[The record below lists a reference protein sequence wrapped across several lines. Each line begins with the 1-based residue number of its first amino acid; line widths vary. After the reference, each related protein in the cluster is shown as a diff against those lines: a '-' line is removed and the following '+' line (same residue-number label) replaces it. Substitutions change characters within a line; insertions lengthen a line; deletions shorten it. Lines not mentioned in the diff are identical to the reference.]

1 MFKKS
6 QKKYL
11 KYAVLSSALFL
22 GVAGITASSTKVK
35 ADDSVANA
43 LKSAPLGVSLSDGS
57 TGIKLFEPGTIK
69 GGLLNIS
76 NVNDASVKSSTNSD
90 SAGTDVLIINQGDS
104 GAWLGLGSA
113 ASLGTMWSTNI
124 NRFDLNKDQT
134 VSMWVYF
141 GNRGSKAGSGMA
153 FVVQND
159 PNPTS
164 ATGYSGGALG
174 VYGSDSNRGVAGI
187 GDSAEKRVAGAA
199 KEAVQNS
206 FAIEYDTQSDSTKGT
221 GTGWDVISNDGN
233 AAFPSGHMAATYPAD
248 TSAYNGF
255 TYNYLGSHPYLAI
268 NHTELGGFLKPENTD
283 STDTVIAS
291 DGQWRHTTVHYDS
304 ANQTMTY
311 SINDKK
317 LDGEDLTHP
326 DYSDPKHPYF
336 YKSVTVPFDKSKIFA
351 KEGETSAA
359 TGKVRYGFTGATAS
373 SAYETNAVVFDKVP
387 NVVDADGA
395 VKVVDKS
402 KNGKVLKAGD
412 EVSPGDEL
420 TYTYDLSYLGGL
432 QSWQNIRTTATLAS
446 EMQQDGNNL
455 FNFQSTTDNPT
466 AGTVTYRLDSNI
478 LDTVTLNMQNGG
490 NLTPNT
496 NTVKYTLNS
505 NLSGSSK
512 NGALLTF
519 TGKVGDKTD
528 DNEDVFADATPA
540 IFQGNNHLLY
550 LTPPDFY
557 VRTKKDMALEVDP
570 NERVTPDVTD
580 QGATTVFYE
589 DENAVLSPHVSFP
602 KDDATNN
609 FNPDNVTMD
618 VTLNGTLL
626 DPSQYKI
633 VVDPNGTGADD
644 IYQVQISNSMI
655 NIGENNVKV
664 KANYTGDSHSNE
676 VNYVVTKKPK
686 DSLKFGDVSDQAS
699 FVGGNLEGHTD
710 EHKRDSDWKLSVADG
725 RLGTTTWNLY
735 AESTDFMNEDQE
747 ELIGTPIFNDGTNS
761 SSIQGQSALVA
772 SSTTSEEFLLTD
784 IIKDVWNEQTGVKL
798 ETTSKTKPGSY
809 YGTITWT
816 LADVPS

>member
-1 MFKKS
+1 M
-6 QKKYL
+6 
-11 KYAVLSSALFL
+11 FL

-35 ADDSVANA
+35 ADDLVANA

-76 NVNDASVKSSTNSD
+76 NVNDASVKSSTNPD
-90 SAGTDVLIINQGDS
+90 STGTDVLIINQGDS

-159 PNPTS
+159 PKPTS
-164 ATGYSGGALG
+164 ASGYSGGALG
-174 VYGSDSNRGVAGI
+174 VYGSDTGKASSIATG
-187 GDSAEKRVAGAA
+187 
-199 KEAVQNS
+199 AVQNS
-206 FAIEYDTQSDSTKGT
+206 FAIEYDTQSDSTKGS
-221 GTGWDVISNDGN
+221 GTSWDIIQNDGT
-233 AAFPSGHMAATYPAD
+233 AAFPSGHMAATYPGDA
-248 TSAYNGF
+248 SAYNIFSYTTAGIF
-255 TYNYLGSHPYLAI
+255 SHNYASI
-268 NHTELGGFLKPENTD
+268 NHNELGGFLKPENTD
-283 STDTVIAS
+283 STDKVIAS

-304 ANQTMTY
+304 TNQTMTY

-326 DYSDPKHPYF
+326 DYSDPNNSYF

-351 KEGETSAA
+351 NEGETSAA

-412 EVSPGDEL
+412 EVSPADEL

-528 DNEDVFADATPA
+528 GNEDVFADATPA

-580 QGATTVFYE
+580 QVQQQYSTKMKM
-589 DENAVLSPHVSFP
+589 LS
-602 KDDATNN
+602 
-609 FNPDNVTMD
+609 
-618 VTLNGTLL
+618 
-626 DPSQYKI
+626 
-633 VVDPNGTGADD
+633 
-644 IYQVQISNSMI
+644 
-655 NIGENNVKV
+655 
-664 KANYTGDSHSNE
+664 
-676 VNYVVTKKPK
+676 
-686 DSLKFGDVSDQAS
+686 
-699 FVGGNLEGHTD
+699 
-710 EHKRDSDWKLSVADG
+710 
-725 RLGTTTWNLY
+725 
-735 AESTDFMNEDQE
+735 
-747 ELIGTPIFNDGTNS
+747 
-761 SSIQGQSALVA
+761 
-772 SSTTSEEFLLTD
+772 
-784 IIKDVWNEQTGVKL
+784 
-798 ETTSKTKPGSY
+798 
-809 YGTITWT
+809 
-816 LADVPS
+816 